1 MTNQNDSKW
10 MLVIC
15 QRLKQLF
22 RDNPKTQTVEERK
35 IFLRNTGEH
44 FKVVPN
50 ERTHKW
56 FAPQVCSVQSLPG
69 RKGKEMRQIVCDN

>member
-1 MTNQNDSKW
+1 MEA
-10 MLVIC
+10 VYR

-22 RDNPKTQTVEERK
+22 RDNPKMQTVEERK
-35 IFLRNTGEH
+35 IFSRNTGEH

-56 FAPQVCSVQSLPG
+56 FAPQVCSVQSLSSSE
-69 RKGKEMRQIVCDN
+69 GKEMRQIVCDN